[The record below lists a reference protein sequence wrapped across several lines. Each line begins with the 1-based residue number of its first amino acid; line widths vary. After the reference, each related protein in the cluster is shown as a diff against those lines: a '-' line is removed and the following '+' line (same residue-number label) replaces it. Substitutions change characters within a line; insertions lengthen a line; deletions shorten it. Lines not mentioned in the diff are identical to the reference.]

1 VVSYFWQYLLS
12 LTVYFCVLVT
22 VSHLVSGKSSSNKH
36 LLKCVSYKVRHLKMI
51 LFWLFAINMQVAII
65 LISNIL
71 NLFCYLLLVTLSIL
85 PYMYDY
91 INLTEQRL
99 PCSMLIK
106 EVMNYVE
113 FQSES
118 VQHMKMKEPI
128 LPISASKSSGL
139 FL

>member
-1 VVSYFWQYLLS
+1 
-12 LTVYFCVLVT
+12 
-22 VSHLVSGKSSSNKH
+22 
-36 LLKCVSYKVRHLKMI
+36 
-51 LFWLFAINMQVAII
+51 MQVAII

-139 FL
+139 F